1 MNEQAMRF
9 RVGLF
14 VLMALVL
21 LGALITL
28 FGRLPTIFKKHNEY
42 TVIFD
47 NAPGVGPGTPV
58 RRSGVKIGEVESIQ
72 LDDKTGKVIVRLL
85 IDNEYTIYRDDKAV
99 LTRGLLGTDANID
112 FVSDPPPAPA
122 PPNQANHTP
131 LPPGSTIAGSSQTD
145 SRTLLNQTSE
155 LLPGARAALEEFR
168 NSLQIYDRLA
178 PALEKTAQ
186 EYRDLAKATREL
198 VPEVRHTNEDIQV
211 ATRNWSRLGERLD
224 VLLQTNEDKL
234 VKTLDNLNTTITRV
248 GTTFSDENQRNLSAT
263 LRNVRANSER
273 LDSITRNTDEMIKTS
288 RETMERVNRSVA
300 RSDEVLANLQQAT
313 KPMAERSASVMRNLD
328 ESTQKLNFVVTDLQ
342 ALVRGAT
349 TWDGSLRRFLT
360 DPSLYNNLNEAAC
373 ALDRAL
379 PRLDQI
385 LHDVG
390 VFADKIA
397 RHPESLGI
405 RGAVRPDSGLK
416 DAPSSIGPWQRP

>member
-14 VLMALVL
+14 VLTALVL

-42 TVIFD
+42 TVVFS

-58 RRSGVKIGEVESIQ
+58 RRSGVRIGEVQ
-72 LDDKTGKVIVRLL
+72 DVRLDDATGKVIVRLL
-85 IDNEYTIYRDDKAV
+85 IDSQHTIHGDDEAV
-99 LTRGLLGTDANID
+99 LAHGLLGSDVTVD
-112 FVSDPPPAPA
+112 FVPLPPVPGRPD
-122 PPNQANHTP
+122 HSP
-131 LPPGSTIAGSSQTD
+131 LPPGTELAGGGQPD
-145 SRTLLNQTSE
+145 SRTILTQTSQ
-155 LLPGARAALEEFR
+155 LIPSAQDALNEFR
-168 NSLQIYDRLA
+168 HSLQLYDRLA
-178 PALEKTAQ
+178 PELEKTAQ
-186 EYRDLAKATREL
+186 EYRDLAKATREI
-198 VPEVRHTNEDIQV
+198 VPELRRTNEDIQ
-211 ATRNWSRLGERLD
+211 TTSRNWGRLGERLD
-224 VLLQTNEDKL
+224 VLVQTNEDKL
-234 VKTLDNLNTTITRV
+234 VKTLDNLNTTLNRV
-248 GTTFSDENQRNLSAT
+248 STTFNDENQKNLSAT

-273 LDSITRNTDEMIKTS
+273 LDSITRNTDEMMRES
-288 RETMERVNRSVA
+288 RETMKRVNQSVA

-313 KPMAERSASVMRNLD
+313 KPMAERTGSVMRNLD
-328 ESTQKLNFVVTDLQ
+328 ESTQKLNRTLSDVQD
-342 ALVRGAT
+342 LVRGAS

-360 DPSLYNNLNEAAC
+360 DPSLYNNLNDAAC
-373 ALDRAL
+373 AIDRAL

-405 RGAVRPDSGLK
+405 GGAIKPSSGLK
-416 DAPSSIGPWQRP
+416 DAPSSIGGPWQRP